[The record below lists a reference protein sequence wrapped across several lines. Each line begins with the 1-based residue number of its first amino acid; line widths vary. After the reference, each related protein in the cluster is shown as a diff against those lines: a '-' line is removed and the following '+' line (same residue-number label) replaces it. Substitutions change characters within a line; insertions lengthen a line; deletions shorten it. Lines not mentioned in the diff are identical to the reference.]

1 MKMYVRVCIHTHIY
15 IESRLRWI
23 ASCWLL
29 PLVFIFAENVLYDQ
43 ASVVEDRRALDHI
56 NRRNLL
62 ITAKRLQLTQHA
74 LTIN

>member
-1 MKMYVRVCIHTHIY
+1 MCACVYTYVY

-43 ASVVEDRRALDHI
+43 ASVVEDRGALDHI

-62 ITAKRLQLTQHA
+62 IIAKRLQLTQHA